1 MTEYPRD
8 LQTWLTI
15 AGADALSDAD
25 TILDTCDQKGWLHGT
40 KGDVIALGSA
50 LWAQPPRVLRSLT
63 PTQGLALASQ
73 LFVTELLPG
82 DNDPSDTAEL
92 AQRVRQKVTALARD
106 DDAPY
111 DELRQRAAFAAVRQ
125 LGGAS
130 KVAVPSWIELALGD
144 PNHWTAC
151 EHIIDRVE
159 LACRNTAPGR
169 RWCYVYQLGFIT
181 YESA

>member
-1 MTEYPRD
+1 MTEYLRD
-8 LQTWLTI
+8 LQSWLTI

-25 TILDTCDQKGWLHGT
+25 TILDACDQKGWLHGT
-40 KGDVIALGSA
+40 KGDVIALGLA

-82 DNDPSDTAEL
+82 GNDPSDTAEL
-92 AQRVRQKVTALARD
+92 ARRVRSKVTALARGD
-106 DDAPY
+106 DTPY
-111 DELRQRAAFAAVRQ
+111 DKLRQQAALAAVRQ
-125 LGGAS
+125 LGGS
-130 KVAVPSWIELALGD
+130 RKVAIPSWMELALGD
-144 PNHWTAC
+144 PNWTAC
-151 EHIIDRVE
+151 DHIIDEVE

-181 YESA
+181 YEFV